1 MDSATPNAAAM
12 SPGDKSVRLRA
23 IIVDDE
29 PLAREG
35 MADLLA
41 LDDEVDVVGMFDG
54 GQPALDGVRA
64 LRPDVLFLD
73 VQMPE
78 MNGFELL
85 RALGDAAP
93 PVTIFV
99 TAYDRYAVQA
109 FEVNAVDYLLKP
121 VEEARLHAALAKAKR
136 LARGETFTASIERE
150 RLLAVLERVG
160 AGMAESGAGRII
172 VRDAGRIQVV
182 RAADVGWVE
191 GAGSYVKLHVGG
203 KSIMHRETLASLEAR
218 LDARRFLRVHRSA
231 IVNLAHVRAVESHLR
246 GDGVLVLHD
255 GTRLRVLAARRT
267 RLETL
272 LEDLHE

>member
-1 MDSATPNAAAM
+1 MTESRAT
-12 SPGDKSVRLRA
+12 LRA
-23 IIVDDE
+23 VVVDDE

-35 MADLLA
+35 MVDLLA
-41 LDDEVDVVGMFDG
+41 LDGDVEIVGVFDG
-54 GQPALDGVRA
+54 GQPAVDAIRA

-85 RALGDAAP
+85 RALGDDAP

-121 VEEARLHAALAKAKR
+121 IEETRLRAALAKAKR
-136 LARGETFTASIERE
+136 VTQIAPSQAPVERE
-150 RLLAVLERVG
+150 RLLAALERVT

-172 VRDAGRIQVV
+172 VRDAGRMQVV
-182 RAADVGWVE
+182 RAVDVTWIE

-203 KSIMHRETLASLEAR
+203 KAIMHRETLASLEAR
-218 LDARRFLRVHRSA
+218 LDTRRFLRVHRSA
-231 IVNLAHVRAVESHLR
+231 IVNLAQVRAVESHLR
-246 GDGVLVLHD
+246 GDGVVVLHD
-255 GTRLRVLAARRT
+255 GTRLKVLAARRGQ
-267 RLETL
+267 LETL
-272 LEDLHE
+272 LEGLHE